1 MEFKIGDLVVP
12 NGNIEYY
19 EEEFLIKEYYVIVGI
34 LRNKIYLIDDYGNE
48 RGIFNHRFDLY
59 KEREMEIIKGSTVVC
74 IDSKGSSWLEQGL
87 DYVVCDVS
95 VDKLLISGYWL
106 KRSRFQLVDDK
117 KLIPKP
123 SLLRELNKLVEKDG
137 HVGTCSYA
145 LEFESGHRRFQ
156 HADVCHARIA
166 YPYYN
171 AHNKERVIKNLALH
185 IRGHAKKIPVAYGE
199 LREELYWFYVDY
211 ILNRSPW
218 SSMFVGNKSIED
230 IKKEGGVYVDV
241 SRGINEI
248 ASAAIALRM
257 GSEFPYILNPFYLL
271 CQSGCNEHFAWLFA
285 QHFPGTA
292 NVAYKEN
299 GGGHS
304 TIDSSLGFK
313 QYMNTMYTGVFL
325 HPGIKYTEA
334 IDKGYIVCGSMADF
348 GNKGNPPIDSV
359 LLNLIKDFKHVDIGF
374 GQKVVKIPH
383 VLNLVPYI
391 NKLEE
396 EYKKM

>member
-1 MEFKIGDLVVP
+1 
-12 NGNIEYY
+12 
-19 EEEFLIKEYYVIVGI
+19 
-34 LRNKIYLIDDYGNE
+34 
-48 RGIFNHRFDLY
+48 
-59 KEREMEIIKGSTVVC
+59 MEIIKGSHVVC
-74 IDSKGSSWLEQGL
+74 IVSKGSSWLQQGSRHI
-87 DYVVCDVS
+87 VEGVS
-95 VDKLLISGYWL
+95 VDKLLIAGYWF

-117 KLIPKP
+117 NPIPKP
-123 SLLRELNKLVEKDG
+123 SLLQELNKLVEKDG
-137 HVGTCSYA
+137 RVGTCSYA
-145 LEFESGHRRFQ
+145 LEFESGYRRFQ
-156 HADVCHARIA
+156 HADVCHARIT

-171 AHNKERVIKNLALH
+171 AHDKERVIKNLALH
-185 IRGHAKKIPVAYGE
+185 IKEHAKKIPASYGE

-271 CQSGCNEHFAWLFA
+271 CQAGCNEHFAWLFA
-285 QHFPGTA
+285 QHFKGTA
-292 NVAYKEN
+292 NVVYKEN

-304 TIDSSLGFK
+304 TIDSSLNFK
-313 QYMNTMYTGVFL
+313 QYMDTMYTGVFPR
-325 HPGIKYTEA
+325 PGIKYTEA
-334 IDKGYIVCGSMADF
+334 MDRSYIVCGSMADLDNR
-348 GNKGNPPIDSV
+348 GDSSIGFV
-359 LLNLIKDFKHVDIGF
+359 LRNLIKDFKPVDAGF